1 MKISIGHQN
10 FEKLVL
16 IVGIMVAIIAGFNAS
31 SPEEPN
37 NISAVE
43 VKATASQEFVDE
55 NNCQFSR
62 GRKIN

>member
-1 MKISIGHQN
+1 MKTSIGRQN

-31 SPEEPN
+31 SPEEPS

-43 VKATASQEFVDE
+43 VKVTASQEFVDE
-55 NNCQFSR
+55 NNCQFTRSR
-62 GRKIN
+62 KVN